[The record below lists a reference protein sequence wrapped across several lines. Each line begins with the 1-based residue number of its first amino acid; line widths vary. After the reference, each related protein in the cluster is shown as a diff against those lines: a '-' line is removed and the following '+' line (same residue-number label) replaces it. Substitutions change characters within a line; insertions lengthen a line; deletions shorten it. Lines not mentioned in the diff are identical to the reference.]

1 MQNQLQGKNAVVT
14 GGTAGIGRET
24 VRALARQGARV
35 LFTGRNAAAGETLI
49 AEIQGEIPGADVA
62 FLQVDFASL
71 RSVQKLAGEIA
82 ARLRQIDIL
91 VNNAGLNASK
101 ESKTEDGIET
111 VFAVNHLAP
120 FLLTNLLLSNIR
132 DGGRIV
138 NVASKMHSW
147 RSMNFDDL
155 EGRKKWSSITAYSQS
170 KLANVM
176 FTYQLAEKLAARK
189 ITVNCLHPGVI
200 ASDITRDMPGFVR
213 FLAGVFLKNTEQGA
227 ATSVY
232 LAASPEVA
240 GITGKYFDDK
250 KAVTS
255 SKESYAV
262 EKQRRLW
269 AISEAMVKA
278 YL

>member
-1 MQNQLQGKNAVVT
+1 METNLNGKNAVVT

-24 VRALARQGARV
+24 VRALARQGAYV
-35 LFTGRNAAAGETLI
+35 LFTGRNAAAGESLI
-49 AEIQGEIPGADVA
+49 SEIVAENPGAAVE
-62 FLQVDFASL
+62 FLPVDFASL
-71 RSVQKLAGEIA
+71 KSVRKLAGEIA
-82 ARLRQIDIL
+82 AKMSRIDIL
-91 VNNAGLNASK
+91 INNAGLNAGK
-101 ESKTEDGIET
+101 ESKSEDGIET

-120 FLLTNLLLSNIR
+120 FLLTNLLLPNIA

-176 FTYQLAEKLAARK
+176 FTYALSEKLAPRK

-213 FLAGVFLKNTEQGA
+213 FLAGLVLKSTEQGA

-232 LAASPEVA
+232 LASSPEVA
-240 GITGKYFDDK
+240 GVTAKYFDDK
-250 KAVTS
+250 KAIAS
-255 SKESYAV
+255 SKESYDK
-262 EKQRRLW
+262 EKQQRLW
-269 AISEAMVKA
+269 RVSEEMVKN

>member
-176 FTYQLAEKLAARK
+176 FTYQLAEKLAARN

-232 LAASPEVA
+232 LAASLEVA

-250 KAVTS
+250 KAVMS
-255 SKESYAV
+255 SKESYDV

>member
-1 MQNQLQGKNAVVT
+1 MQTNLEGKTAVVT

-35 LFTGRNAAAGETLI
+35 IFTGRNAGAGATLV
-49 AEIQGEIPGADVA
+49 AEIQREKPAAAVE
-62 FLQVDFASL
+62 FLPVDFASL
-71 RSVQKLAGEIA
+71 KSVKKLADEITGKMPK
-82 ARLRQIDIL
+82 IDIL

-101 ESKTEDGIET
+101 ESKTEDGLET

-120 FLLTNLLLSNIR
+120 FLLTNLLLKNIA

-147 RSMNFDDL
+147 RSINFDDL
-155 EGRKKWSSITAYSQS
+155 EGRKKWGSITAYSQS

-176 FTYQLAEKLAARK
+176 FTYALAEKLAARK

-200 ASDITRDMPGFVR
+200 ASDITREMPGVIR
-213 FLAGVFLKNTEQGA
+213 FLAGLVLKNTEQGA

-232 LAASPEVA
+232 LASSPEVA
-240 GITGKYFDDK
+240 GVTAKYFDDK

-255 SKESYAV
+255 SKESYDA

-269 AISEAMVKA
+269 SVSEEMLKA

>member
-1 MQNQLQGKNAVVT
+1 MQNQLEGKNAVVT

-49 AEIQGEIPGADVA
+49 AEIRGEIPGANVA
-62 FLQVDFASL
+62 FLPVDFASL

-82 ARLRQIDIL
+82 ARLQQIDIL

-155 EGRKKWSSITAYSQS
+155 EGRKNWSSITAYSQS

-250 KAVTS
+250 KAVMS
-255 SKESYAV
+255 SKESYDV

>member
-82 ARLRQIDIL
+82 ARLLQIDIL

-269 AISEAMVKA
+269 AISETMVKA